1 MALVARDFFQ
11 VIQYLQLWK
20 KENVILSNMAS
31 TGPAEVKTEPVI
43 NKSAVS
49 ATGKTDIDES

>member
-1 MALVARDFFQ
+1 
-11 VIQYLQLWK
+11 
-20 KENVILSNMAS
+20 MAS